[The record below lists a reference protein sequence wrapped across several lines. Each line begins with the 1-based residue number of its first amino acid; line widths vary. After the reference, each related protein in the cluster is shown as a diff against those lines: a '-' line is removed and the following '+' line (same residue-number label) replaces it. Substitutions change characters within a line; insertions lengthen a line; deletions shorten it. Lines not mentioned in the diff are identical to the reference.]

1 MEEKIKAI
9 KEYFLTNSYV
19 YLSKQYRK
27 KYIVYLFSANSER
40 NAVVR
45 KNKQYFKTKD
55 SEGGKIKHRIVYI
68 PLDKFFSNTVFKL
81 IRRGY
86 DLELFNK

>member
-9 KEYFLTNSYV
+9 KEYFLTNGYV
-19 YLSKQYRK
+19 YLSKQCRK
-27 KYIVYLFSANSER
+27 EYIVYFFSANSER
-40 NAVVR
+40 NAVIR
-45 KNKQYFKTKD
+45 KNKQHFKTKD

-68 PLDKFFSNTVFKL
+68 SLDKFFNNTVFKL

>member
-9 KEYFLTNSYV
+9 KEYFITHGYV
-19 YLSKQYRK
+19 YLSKQCRK
-27 KYIVYLFSANSER
+27 EYIVYLFSANSER
-40 NAVVR
+40 NAVVHQ
-45 KNKQYFKTKD
+45 NKRHLKTRD
-55 SEGGKIKHRIVYI
+55 SKGGKIKRRIVYI

-81 IRRGY
+81 LRRGY